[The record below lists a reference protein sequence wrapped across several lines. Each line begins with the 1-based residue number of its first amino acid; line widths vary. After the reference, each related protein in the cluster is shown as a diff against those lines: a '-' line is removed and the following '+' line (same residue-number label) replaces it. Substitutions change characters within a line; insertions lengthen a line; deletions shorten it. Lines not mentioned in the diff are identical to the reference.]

1 MRVIKKYNE
10 FITESLFKKDDNL
23 RDELRKLSY
32 SDENMTRLDE
42 FINSLNG
49 LNKLQIINKIKKY
62 GYSEYLLDSKYFDK
76 ALNKFIDSG
85 DRDELINLLNE
96 DEIQTQIV
104 ISKQG
109 ELHKHMQE
117 KGEKF
122 TFGILNAI
130 FKDAKDAKIKMDAKK
145 AFWQT
150 IPRGLPLLLAPFYP
164 MLAVVGV
171 ILGTSR
177 TFNKVIKPLFKNLDS
192 ESKYVD
198 FLKTMVFYYMK
209 VPEGEVSIKDRFS
222 RAFVVEDR
230 LIDAI
235 KPEVVD
241 EFSKSLSE
249 KMANEPDDKEVP
261 DHYIENELKRYINET
276 FDVEP
281 EIPLKK

>member
-1 MRVIKKYNE
+1 MRIIKDYNN
-10 FITESLFKKDDNL
+10 FITEGLFKKDDNL
-23 RDELRKLSY
+23 RNELRKLSS
-32 SDENMTRLDE
+32 SDENMNRLSDYV
-42 FINSLNG
+42 NG
-49 LNKLQIINKIKKY
+49 LKKLNKLQIINKLLKS
-62 GYSEYLLDSKYFDK
+62 GYSKYLIDSKELDK
-76 ALNKFIDSG
+76 ELNSLVSG
-85 DRDELINLLNE
+85 VDNKSLINLLNE

-109 ELHKHMQE
+109 ELHKHMHN

-130 FKDAKDAKIKMDAKK
+130 FQDAKAAKLKMGAKK

-150 IPRGLPLLLAPFYP
+150 IPRGAPVLLAPFYP

-177 TFNKVIKPLFKNLDS
+177 TFNKIIKPLFKNLDS

-241 EFSKSLSE
+241 DFTKQLSE
-249 KMANEPDDKEVP
+249 KMLEEPEDKEVP
-261 DHYIENELKRYINET
+261 DHYIENELRKFLNET
-276 FDVEP
+276 FDVDP
-281 EIPLKK
+281 EIPLK